1 MVRFLICSGM
11 RRQHIHTAV
20 QLSVQWIR
28 SSCNY
33 TAMSVDC
40 GHQREAGVTC
50 ASCINGN
57 VRLSSGNSLKGQVE
71 VCGNQ
76 QWNTVCDSMFNDE
89 AAGVVCRQFGHS
101 QFGEQV
107 ILYTHVQLYNTS
119 IGQYLYRIQLQV
131 IVLCMVL
138 ERMKTFFLH
147 YIALNSRQQRCTRYF
162 VFNLK

>member
-1 MVRFLICSGM
+1 MFGQGNTSIL
-11 RRQHIHTAV
+11 
-20 QLSVQWIR
+20 LSSFQCNG
-28 SSCNY
+28 SEANLTSCNY

-57 VRLSSGNSLKGQVE
+57 VRLASGNSLKGQVE

-89 AAGVVCRQFGHS
+89 AAGVVCRQLGHS

-107 ILYTHVQLYNTS
+107 ILYTQYRTVQLYNTG
-119 IGQYLYRIQLQV
+119 IGQYLYRIQV
-131 IVLCMVL
+131 IVLCVL
-138 ERMKTFFLH
+138 ERINTFSCVTLH
-147 YIALNSRQQRCTRYF
+147 SN
-162 VFNLK
+162 